1 MLIIMCGPPG
11 SGKSTVADL
20 FLEEIDADLI
30 RPSDWMPDNIE
41 TLGGE
46 LEREY
51 RIQCWRTAIE
61 KTKELVITVSP
72 EELIVLDCANAKY
85 HTIDPT
91 IQKAKRAGHEIV
103 LLYVN
108 TPRSVCKERM
118 ADDWV
123 GDETFNGYVDNIK
136 TSLPKYKR
144 TCNKFLVINNHSCQ
158 GDLTNSVEAIR
169 DKLCQPT

>member
-72 EELIVLDCANAKY
+72 EAELIGILN
-85 HTIDPT
+85 
-91 IQKAKRAGHEIV
+91 IQKIGHLIEDCGHIGV
-103 LLYVN
+103 MYWHNLSLCDHLL
-108 TPRSVCKERM
+108 
-118 ADDWV
+118 
-123 GDETFNGYVDNIK
+123 
-136 TSLPKYKR
+136 
-144 TCNKFLVINNHSCQ
+144 
-158 GDLTNSVEAIR
+158 
-169 DKLCQPT
+169 